1 MLIEREELIKK
12 IEETDTS
19 EIIENEMNFKFKDLE
34 LIGMHRN
41 RYDEILY
48 YKNDEKIYVIKIIN
62 GYIYTIDFLLKENT
76 KKCNFNFI
84 IKINGKNF
92 KFDFYSSVKLLHIN
106 NKEMIIFN
114 FYDKKINFKNNKKT
128 MYGMNKI
135 KLANEELVMIELLND
150 FMNKEEFEL
159 K

>member
-1 MLIEREELIKK
+1 MLIKREELIKK

-48 YKNDEKIYVIKIIN
+48 YKNDEKIYVIKIID

-92 KFDFYSSVKLLHIN
+92 KF
-106 NKEMIIFN
+106 IF
-114 FYDKKINFKNNKKT
+114 
-128 MYGMNKI
+128 
-135 KLANEELVMIELLND
+135 
-150 FMNKEEFEL
+150 
-159 K
+159 

>member
-1 MLIEREELIKK
+1 
-12 IEETDTS
+12 
-19 EIIENEMNFKFKDLE
+19 
-34 LIGMHRN
+34 
-41 RYDEILY
+41 
-48 YKNDEKIYVIKIIN
+48 
-62 GYIYTIDFLLKENT
+62 
-76 KKCNFNFI
+76 
-84 IKINGKNF
+84 
-92 KFDFYSSVKLLHIN
+92 
-106 NKEMIIFN
+106 MIIFN

>member
-1 MLIEREELIKK
+1 MLIKREELIKK

-62 GYIYTIDFLLKENT
+62 GYIYIQLIFYLRR
-76 KKCNFNFI
+76 I
-84 IKINGKNF
+84 QKN
-92 KFDFYSSVKLLHIN
+92 VILIL
-106 NKEMIIFN
+106 
-114 FYDKKINFKNNKKT
+114 
-128 MYGMNKI
+128 
-135 KLANEELVMIELLND
+135 
-150 FMNKEEFEL
+150 
-159 K
+159 

>member
-1 MLIEREELIKK
+1 MK
-12 IEETDTS
+12 
-19 EIIENEMNFKFKDLE
+19 
-34 LIGMHRN
+34 
-41 RYDEILY
+41 
-48 YKNDEKIYVIKIIN
+48 
-62 GYIYTIDFLLKENT
+62 
-76 KKCNFNFI
+76 
-84 IKINGKNF
+84 KNF

>member
-1 MLIEREELIKK
+1 MLIKREELIKK

-84 IKINGKNF
+84 FTGFLYKNVERSTVKISTF
-92 KFDFYSSVKLLHIN
+92 
-106 NKEMIIFN
+106 IFI
-114 FYDKKINFKNNKKT
+114 FLFR
-128 MYGMNKI
+128 
-135 KLANEELVMIELLND
+135 VS
-150 FMNKEEFEL
+150 
-159 K
+159 

>member
-62 GYIYTIDFLLKENT
+62 GYVQIVDMN
-76 KKCNFNFI
+76 
-84 IKINGKNF
+84 
-92 KFDFYSSVKLLHIN
+92 LHN
-106 NKEMIIFN
+106 DHLWSFGTP
-114 FYDKKINFKNNKKT
+114 YDLEHYNYNRNIWDK
-128 MYGMNKI
+128 
-135 KLANEELVMIELLND
+135 
-150 FMNKEEFEL
+150 
-159 K
+159 

>member
-48 YKNDEKIYVIKIIN
+48 YKNDEKIYVIKIID
-62 GYIYTIDFLLKENT
+62 GYIYIQLIFYLRR
-76 KKCNFNFI
+76 I
-84 IKINGKNF
+84 QKN
-92 KFDFYSSVKLLHIN
+92 VILIL
-106 NKEMIIFN
+106 
-114 FYDKKINFKNNKKT
+114 
-128 MYGMNKI
+128 
-135 KLANEELVMIELLND
+135 
-150 FMNKEEFEL
+150 
-159 K
+159 